1 MVDEK
6 GRLFGLINIIDL
18 AVVLA
23 LALVLIF
30 GVRKFFFVNPGY
42 QPEAKTVQV
51 LLLVEGVR
59 QPTVDAIAVGDKV
72 REKNSNGYF
81 GTITDLELE
90 PATEMV
96 ATPAGKLLETEVPG
110 RFNLFLTLESPAEVT
125 EEYIKISDQQVRI
138 GLTPTIRTQ
147 IYQVETVVFGL
158 EVLD

>member
-6 GRLFGLINIIDL
+6 GRLLGLINIIDL
-18 AVVLA
+18 AVVLG
-23 LALVLIF
+23 LLLVLAF
-30 GVRKFFFVNPGY
+30 GVRKFFSINPGY
-42 QPEAKTVQV
+42 QPEAKTARV

-59 QPTVDAIAVGDKV
+59 QPTIDAIALGDRV

-81 GTITDLELE
+81 GTITDLEVE

-96 ATPAGKLLETEVPG
+96 ATAAGELLESEIPG
-110 RFNLFLTLESPAEVT
+110 RYNLFITLESPAEVT
-125 EEYIKISDQQVRI
+125 EEYIKITGQQVRI